1 MKFDLTFPNY
11 AVRITKYLLVFCVL
25 GTVILFVWK
34 GWTYG
39 LAWALGTLFHILF
52 YKFLL
57 VKFNQ
62 WVKAKREPEF
72 IGQHL
77 FIFTTMRFIL
87 EILAALAVIFSP
99 LDILAFLGGLL
110 TLPMASLVERLVGLI
125 KE

>member
-1 MKFDLTFPNY
+1 MTRF
-11 AVRITKYLLVFCVL
+11 LLVFLIV
-25 GTVILFVWK
+25 GTGILFAWK

-39 LAWALGTLFHILF
+39 AAWALGTLFHILF
-52 YKFLL
+52 YKLMV

-62 WVKAKREPEF
+62 WVKAEREPEF

-87 EILAALAVIFSP
+87 EILCALAVVFSP

>member
-1 MKFDLTFPNY
+1 MNFDLTFPKY
-11 AVRITKYLLVFCVL
+11 AARMTKYLLVFLVV
-25 GTVILFVWK
+25 GTVILFAWK
-34 GWTYG
+34 DWTYG
-39 LAWALGTLFHILF
+39 TAWALGTLFHILF
-52 YKFLL
+52 YKMMV

-62 WVKAKREPEF
+62 WVKAEREPEF

-87 EILAALAVIFSP
+87 EIVCALAVIFSP

-110 TLPMASLVERLVGLI
+110 TLPVASLAERVVGLI

>member
-1 MKFDLTFPNY
+1 MKFDLTFPTY
-11 AVRITKYLLVFCVL
+11 AARMTRFLHVFLIV
-25 GTVILFVWK
+25 GTGILFAWK

-39 LAWALGTLFHILF
+39 AAWALGTLFHILF
-52 YKFLL
+52 YKLMV

-62 WVKAKREPEF
+62 WVKAEREPEF

-87 EILAALAVIFSP
+87 EILCALAVVFSP

-110 TLPMASLVERLVGLI
+110 TLPVATLAERVVGLI

>member
-1 MKFDLTFPNY
+1 MKFDLTFPTY
-11 AVRITKYLLVFCVL
+11 AARMTRFLLVFLIV
-25 GTVILFVWK
+25 GTGILFAWK

-39 LAWALGTLFHILF
+39 AAWALGTLFHILF
-52 YKFLL
+52 YKLMV

-62 WVKAKREPEF
+62 WVKAEREPEF

-77 FIFTTMRFIL
+77 LIFTTMRFIL
-87 EILAALAVIFSP
+87 EIVCALAVIFSP

>member
-1 MKFDLTFPNY
+1 MKFDLTFPTY
-11 AVRITKYLLVFCVL
+11 AARMTRFLLVFLIV
-25 GTVILFVWK
+25 GTGILFAWK

-39 LAWALGTLFHILF
+39 TAWALGTLFHILF
-52 YKFLL
+52 YKLM
-57 VKFNQ
+57 VGKFYQ
-62 WVKAKREPEF
+62 WVKAEREPEF

-87 EILAALAVIFSP
+87 EILCALAVVFSP

-110 TLPMASLVERLVGLI
+110 TLPVATLAERVVGLI